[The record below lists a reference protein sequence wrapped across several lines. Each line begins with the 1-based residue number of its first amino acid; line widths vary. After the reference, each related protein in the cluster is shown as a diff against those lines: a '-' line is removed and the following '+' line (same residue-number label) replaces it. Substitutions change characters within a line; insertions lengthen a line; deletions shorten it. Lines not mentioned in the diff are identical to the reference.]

1 MPRGADD
8 RYWEGPRLASVFKH
22 TLLDRYVPQFAGMTG
37 SRSDAR
43 RVVYLDGFA
52 GRGRYDD
59 GSPASPERILRIA
72 QHQGTKGTVA
82 WTCFFVEAEDDSAAE
97 LVQVVD
103 EYVRQGVTATAHHGD
118 VLDVL
123 DDVVR
128 AAVGFP
134 LFLFLDPCGLGIPYD
149 RLVSLLRDKRRD
161 RWPPTEILLNFSLE
175 AVRRI
180 GGQVG
185 SEYGSEKSMRR
196 LDEAVGGDWWR
207 RHFPLGV
214 TDTAVETVV
223 TRFGE
228 RLMADSGMEIVS
240 VPVRRA
246 PKHKPLYH
254 LLFGTRR
261 QHGLWA
267 FGDSV
272 AWATQAWWST
282 LDVQTTE
289 EDPYPR
295 LFPVTQVD
303 RPSIE
308 TVEARAVPEVAGNL
322 EDLLRERP
330 SFRVVDHTHR
340 VFGAFYGQV
349 RERVVRDAIKL
360 MYRDGR
366 TASDAKG
373 PRIRNLVVVR
383 PQAETARRS
392 GISS

>member
-8 RYWEGPRLASVFKH
+8 RYWELPRLPSVFKH

-37 SRSDAR
+37 SRSEAR

-72 QHQGTKGTVA
+72 LHQGIKGTVA
-82 WTCFFVEAEDDSAAE
+82 WTCFFVEAEEDSAVE

-123 DDVVR
+123 DDVVG
-128 AAVGFP
+128 AAVGCP
-134 LFLFLDPCGLGIPYD
+134 LFLFLDPCGLGIPYE
-149 RLVSLLRDKRRD
+149 RLVSLLRDQRRD
-161 RWPPTEILLNFSLE
+161 RWPPTEILLNFSLD

-180 GGQVG
+180 GGHVG
-185 SEYGSEKSMRR
+185 SEQGFEKSMRR
-196 LDEAVGGDWWR
+196 LDEAVGGGWWR
-207 RHFPLGV
+207 RHFALGV
-214 TDTAVETVV
+214 TDAAVEDVV
-223 TRFGE
+223 TRFRE
-228 RLMADSGMEIVS
+228 RLTGDSGMEIVS

-246 PKHKPLYH
+246 PKHKPIYH

-272 AWATQAWWST
+272 AQATQAWWST
-282 LDVQTTE
+282 LDEHTIEQD
-289 EDPYPR
+289 DPPR

-308 TVEARAVPEVAGNL
+308 SVEARAVPEVARNL
-322 EDLLRERP
+322 EEILRERP

-360 MYRDGR
+360 LHRDGR
-366 TASDAKG
+366 TASDGRG
-373 PRIRNLVVVR
+373 PRIRNLQVVR
-383 PQAETARRS
+383 PQADTARRS

>member
-8 RYWEGPRLASVFKH
+8 RYWEGPRLPSVFKH

-97 LVQVVD
+97 LVEVVD

-123 DDVVR
+123 D
-128 AAVGFP
+128 
-134 LFLFLDPCGLGIPYD
+134 IPYN

-180 GGQVG
+180 GGLVG

-207 RHFPLGV
+207 RHFALGV

-228 RLMADSGMEIVS
+228 RLMADSGMDIVS

-360 MYRDGR
+360 MHRDGR
-366 TASDAKG
+366 TSSDGKG

>member
-8 RYWEGPRLASVFKH
+8 RYWELPRLPSVFKH

-37 SRSDAR
+37 SRSEAR
-43 RVVYLDGFA
+43 RVVYLDGYA

-72 QHQGTKGTVA
+72 QHQGIKGTVA

-97 LVQVVD
+97 LVQVVE

-161 RWPPTEILLNFSLE
+161 RWPPTEILLNFSLD

-180 GGQVG
+180 GGLVG

-207 RHFPLGV
+207 RHFALGV

-308 TVEARAVPEVAGNL
+308 TVEARAVPAVAGNL

-330 SFRVVDHTHR
+330 SFRVVDHTDR

-360 MYRDGR
+360 LHRDGR
-366 TASDAKG
+366 TSSDGKG